1 MKSVIAAVTGTYHNF
16 KQLPCQDAVFS
27 MPNAVVLCDGAGS
40 VEHSEMI
47 SDAIGWH
54 FVNSFNDEFDYWYS
68 LSNEELQSNIHRK
81 AAELT
86 RVYLDRQA
94 DCTFLAFAENGDRN
108 FLIHVGD
115 GFVFGIDDEEATVLS
130 FPENGK
136 ELNTTYFLSCRNYKK
151 HIRILRDV
159 PADYHTLIL
168 CSDGASEVLYN
179 RKEKKCARAVRIMSS
194 WMDSD
199 DLSAV
204 KDKLYNALNDVF
216 RLQSHDDMSA
226 CLIRREPVPDETEE

>member
-27 MPNAVVLCDGAGS
+27 MPDAAVLCDGAGS
-40 VEHSEMI
+40 TEHSEMI

-68 LSNEELQSNIHRK
+68 LNKEELQAGIYRK

-86 RVYLDRQA
+86 KTYLDMQA
-94 DCTFLAFAENGDRN
+94 DCTFLAFAEKNGRN

-115 GFVFGIDDEEATVLS
+115 GFVFGIDDEEAKVLS

-136 ELNTTYFLSCRNYKK
+136 EIHTTYFLSSRNYKK

-159 PADYHTLIL
+159 PADYRTLIL
-168 CSDGASEVLYN
+168 CSDGAGEVLYN
-179 RKEKKCARAVRIMSS
+179 RKENKCAKAVRIMSS

-199 DLSAV
+199 DITKV
-204 KDKLYNALNDVF
+204 TDKLNDSLDEVF
-216 RLQSHDDMSA
+216 RLQSHDDMSV
-226 CLIRREPVPDETEE
+226 CLIRREPVPTETEE